1 MRISAFSYLLPFIP
15 VAAMAEAHTLTVRQ
29 AVERAITENPEVVMA
44 RMDEI
49 KAVQGVRIAK
59 DPFAPHVTGGS
70 GLAYANG
77 FPLSIEGSAP
87 AIFEARTS
95 EEIYNRP
102 HSWIVQQ
109 AKESAKGASIAA
121 GEKRDE
127 IAYRVATLFIDLQRA
142 GRLAQSTAHEVESL
156 EKVLVS
162 VEARVELGREL
173 PVARREAQ
181 VNLLR
186 ARQRSLSLS
195 SDRDFAARNLAV
207 AIGYGA
213 EDTVEPAESDSPLPA
228 VPAEDAALKTALD
241 ASKELKR
248 LESNYQA
255 KGFEIKSDKAQ
266 RLPRID
272 LVAQYALLSPYNNYD
287 QYFLRFQRNN
297 GEIGA
302 SIQIPILIGP
312 GVKAQMAQAEA
323 DQTRIRA
330 EMQSERGRIGLGIHQ
345 GYQDLGKAD
354 AANQLA
360 KAEVDLAHEQLS
372 VLLAQMNEGRAT
384 LRQVE
389 DARANEDEKWIA
401 FYDAQFNGL
410 KARLNILHQTGELMS
425 SLR

>member
-1 MRISAFSYLLPFIP
+1 
-15 VAAMAEAHTLTVRQ
+15 MAEVHTLTARQ
-29 AVERAITENPEVVMA
+29 AVERAIAENPEVVMA

-49 KAVQGVRIAK
+49 KAAQGVRIAK

-70 GLAYANG
+70 GLAYSNG

-95 EEIYNRP
+95 EELYNRP
-102 HSWIVQQ
+102 HSWIVAQ
-109 AKESAKGASIAA
+109 AKENAKGAGIAV

-127 IAYRVATLFIDLQRA
+127 IAYRVATMFVDLQRA
-142 GRLAQSTAHEVESL
+142 GRLAENTARQVESL
-156 EKVLVS
+156 EKVLAS

-173 PVARREAQ
+173 PVTRQEAQ

-186 ARQRSLSLS
+186 AKQRSLSVS
-195 SDRDFAARNLAV
+195 ADRDFAAHNLA
-207 AIGYGA
+207 AALGYGA
-213 EDTVEPAESDSPLPA
+213 EDSVEPAESDSSLPP

-241 ASKELKR
+241 SSKELKR
-248 LESNYQA
+248 LESNFQA
-255 KGFEIKSDKAQ
+255 KGYEIKSNRAQ
-266 RLPRID
+266 RVPRLD
-272 LVAQYALLSPYNNYD
+272 LVAQYALLSQYNNYD

-312 GVKAQMAQAEA
+312 GVKAQIAQEEA

-330 EMQSERGRIGLGIHQ
+330 EMQSERNRIALGVHQ
-345 GYQDLGKAD
+345 GYQDLSKAD
-354 AANQLA
+354 TANQLA

-389 DARANEDEKWIA
+389 DARANEDEKWLS

-425 SLR
+425 FLR

>member
-1 MRISAFSYLLPFIP
+1 MRISAFFYLLLFP
-15 VAAMAEAHTLTVRQ
+15 AAATAEVHTLTMRQ

-44 RMDEI
+44 RMDEV
-49 KAVQGVRIAK
+49 KAGQGVRIAK

-70 GLAYANG
+70 GLAYSNG

-95 EEIYNRP
+95 EELYNRP
-102 HSWIVQQ
+102 HSWIVAQ
-109 AKESAKGASIAA
+109 AKENAKGASIAV

-127 IAYRVATLFIDLQRA
+127 IAYRVATLFLDLQRA
-142 GRLAQSTAHEVESL
+142 GRLAESTAHEVESL
-156 EKVLVS
+156 EKVLAS

-173 PVARREAQ
+173 PVTRQEAQ

-186 ARQRSLSLS
+186 AKQRSLGLA

-207 AIGYGA
+207 ALGYGA
-213 EDTVEPAESDSPLPA
+213 EDTVEPVDSEQPLPA
-228 VPAEDAALKTALD
+228 PPAEDAALKAALD
-241 ASKELKR
+241 SSKELKR

-255 KGFEIKSDKAQ
+255 KGYEIKSNKAQ
-266 RLPRID
+266 RAPRID
-272 LVAQYALLSPYNNYD
+272 LVAQYALLSQYNNYD

-312 GVKAQMAQAEA
+312 AVKAQITQAEA

-330 EMQSERGRIGLGIHQ
+330 EMQSERGRIALGIHQ
-345 GYQDLGKAD
+345 GYQDRGKAD

-372 VLLAQMNEGRAT
+372 VLLTQMNEGRAT

-389 DARANEDEKWIA
+389 DARANEDEKWIL
-401 FYDAQFNGL
+401 FYDAQFNEL
-410 KARLNILHQTGELMS
+410 KARLNILHQTGELIS